1 MTITLYIVHSYTMS
15 VLKLVS
21 TKQSTPY
28 EPIEGGKTGYLPPLG
43 K

>member
-1 MTITLYIVHSYTMS
+1 MTITLYIVHNYTMS

-21 TKQSTPY
+21 TKQFTPY
-28 EPIEGGKTGYLPPLG
+28 EPIEGGQDGTLAPLG